1 MHGLDF
7 FLQLGYLFV
16 SVFFFC
22 SGLGLYKSFRTK
34 PDYLKGFFRRRV
46 LPIVIAFYLS
56 EWIYLAIRLLAG
68 ERMKAVTILWY
79 AAGLHMSNPNAWYII
94 VIPFFYLAF
103 WAAFRF
109 CKHEGTAIF
118 WVFFFV
124 IAYTVGCT
132 FIDHQSDWW
141 MCGEW
146 WYNSVI
152 LFPLGLLFAK
162 FEKPLVRFF
171 RKGYWIWLAL
181 SFAATVF
188 VFLRSDYLVNNVWGY
203 YGEWGDRLKV
213 QHRLMC
219 VGVQWL
225 SCILFTLFCWLLL
238 MKLKLGNGVLA
249 WLGKRSLEFYLMHG
263 AFVELFG
270 YNFLDVGKSIVYIK
284 DVPLYTAAVLAS
296 SAAAAVLFFLLRTFV
311 TDLLTGGRKRRRLQA
326 AAGAA
331 DGEAPAGPRRK
342 KRKLKD
348 SRAAEIIRKIGRWFW
363 PAVLVLVAAGY
374 FLLFRQ
380 APDKTIGGLKVVPPA
395 GYTVTFSDAR
405 YIKWEYS
412 GEDGKPGVLILD
424 REIKGH
430 RGQQFPTAE
439 SVLEESDWLADA
451 ELYVNPH
458 GIRMV
463 RGFSTEYSGYPE
475 RRYYVECDETV
486 FLLSMIEDSRYYDA
500 GDCEKAMQ
508 ETADHIVRK

>member
-1 MHGLDF
+1 
-7 FLQLGYLFV
+7 
-16 SVFFFC
+16 
-22 SGLGLYKSFRTK
+22 
-34 PDYLKGFFRRRV
+34 
-46 LPIVIAFYLS
+46 
-56 EWIYLAIRLLAG
+56 
-68 ERMKAVTILWY
+68 
-79 AAGLHMSNPNAWYII
+79 
-94 VIPFFYLAF
+94 
-103 WAAFRF
+103 
-109 CKHEGTAIF
+109 
-118 WVFFFV
+118 
-124 IAYTVGCT
+124 
-132 FIDHQSDWW
+132 

-270 YNFLDVGKSIVYIK
+270 YNFLDVGKSSVYIK
-284 DVPLYTAAVLAS
+284 DVPLYTAAVLTS

-348 SRAAEIIRKIGRWFW
+348 SRAAEIIRKIGRWLW